1 VDPVSG
7 ATKTV
12 ILAGGRGTRLAP
24 YTSVLPKPLLPIGDR
39 AILEILVERLREAGF
54 TDITLSVGHLAH
66 LIRAV
71 FENGPSRGVNLRY
84 VHEDRPLGTA
94 APLRLVEGLED
105 TFLVMNGDV
114 LTTLDLNELVHFHR
128 ERGYDMTIASH
139 ERRTRFDYGVIE
151 ADVSG
156 RVRAF
161 SEKPEVTSL
170 VSMGVYVMEPNVL
183 EFIPAEEPFDFPD
196 LVHALVD
203 SGRSV
208 GVFPF
213 AGYWRDL
220 GRPEDYAAANEEWSA
235 VAGASA
241 PTTA

>member
-1 VDPVSG
+1 MDPVSS

-71 FENGPSRGVNLRY
+71 FDNGPSRGVNLRY

-94 APLRLVEGLED
+94 APLRLVDGLDD

-114 LTTLDLNELVHFHR
+114 LTTLDLSELVRFHR
-128 ERGYDMTIASH
+128 ERGYEMTIASH

-170 VSMGVYVMEPNVL
+170 VSMGVYVMEPKVL
-183 EFIPAEEPFDFPD
+183 ELIPADEAFDFPD

-203 SGRSV
+203 GGRAV

-213 AGYWRDL
+213 TGYWRDL
-220 GRPEDYAAANEEWSA
+220 GRHEDYAAANEEWSA
-235 VAGASA
+235 VVGASA
-241 PTTA
+241 RTNA

>member
-1 VDPVSG
+1 VSS

-71 FENGPSRGVNLRY
+71 FDNGPSRGVDLRY

-94 APLRLVEGLED
+94 APLRLVDGLDD
-105 TFLVMNGDV
+105 TFLVLNGDV
-114 LTTLDLNELVHFHR
+114 LTTLDLNELVRFHR
-128 ERGYDMTIASH
+128 AQGFEMTIASH

-170 VSMGVYVMEPNVL
+170 VSMGVYVMEPKVL
-183 EFIPAEEPFDFPD
+183 ELIPAGEAFDFPD
-196 LVHALVD
+196 LVHALVGA
-203 SGRSV
+203 GRSV

-213 AGYWRDL
+213 TGYWRDL
-220 GRPEDYAAANEEWSA
+220 GRHEDYAAANEEWSA

-241 PTTA
+241 HTNA

>member
-1 VDPVSG
+1 M
-7 ATKTV
+7 KTV

-71 FENGPSRGVNLRY
+71 FENGPSRGVSLHY

-114 LTTLDLNELVHFHR
+114 LTTLDLNELVNFHR
-128 ERGYDMTIASH
+128 ERGYEMTIASH

-151 ADVSG
+151 ADVNG

-170 VSMGVYVMEPNVL
+170 VSMGVYVMEPDVL
-183 EFIPAEEPFDFPD
+183 ELIPAEKPFDFPD

-203 SGRSV
+203 SGRNV
-208 GVFPF
+208 GVFRF
-213 AGYWRDL
+213 TGYWRDL
-220 GRPEDYAAANEEWSA
+220 GRHEDYEAANEEWSA
-235 VAGASA
+235 VAGGSTD
-241 PTTA
+241 TTA